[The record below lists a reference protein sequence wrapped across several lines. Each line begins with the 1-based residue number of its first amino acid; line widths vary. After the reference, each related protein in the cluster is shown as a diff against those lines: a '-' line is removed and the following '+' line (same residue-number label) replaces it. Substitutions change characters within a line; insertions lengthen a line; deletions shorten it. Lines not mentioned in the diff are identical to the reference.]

1 MTQIER
7 EFSELSQ
14 FHLDRG
20 SIRTLSLRFCQKNG
34 VVVLERV
41 SPDPQVPVV
50 VGMLRADDDSMIKH
64 LRSQLHRDVEPVALN
79 LFEIQRALEYGY
91 DIDSSKDDEED
102 GVHRLHLKETR
113 SGSSDDASILTDDML
128 RRALAME
135 ATDIHLETY
144 RDDVDVRLRLD
155 GVLHQMQTH
164 ISPLNAQGVVNRI
177 KILSDLDIA
186 ERREP
191 QDGRFRL
198 ALIEPDGRKWFCD
211 FRVSVVA
218 GAHGEDVVI
227 RILGGRVGML
237 PINELGMS
245 KGVREELVSLL
256 SNPEGLI
263 LVTGP
268 TGSGKTTTLYSS
280 IAHLNDGRRKIL
292 TAEDPIEYEIPKINQ
307 KQVGPKASLADL
319 TRAFLRHDPDVI
331 LVGEIRDPETA
342 DVALQA
348 ASTGHIVLS
357 TLHTSDA
364 LGSLQR
370 LLGLGLDLERI
381 AEAVLGVIAQRL
393 IRKICPKCMVAT
405 PPTAQQRQRLR
416 SLLDGLNPM
425 TGKGCDACHDSGYSG
440 RIGIFELLV
449 VDTKMRDAIS
459 AGREIPELR
468 AQRAA
473 AGYRTMVDDAMDRI
487 RDGESTVEEVLRVL
501 PYRYLKNALVDAALR
516 DARAAAHPTGNS

>member
-1 MTQIER
+1 MTQIGQT
-7 EFSELSQ
+7 FSELSQ
-14 FHLDRG
+14 FQLDRG

-34 VVVLERV
+34 VVVLDRV
-41 SPDPQVPVV
+41 SPDPQEPVV
-50 VGMLRADDDSMIKH
+50 VGMLRADDATLIQH
-64 LRSQLHRDVEPVALN
+64 LQSHLERTVKPVALN
-79 LFEIQRALEYGY
+79 LFEIQRALEFGY
-91 DIDSSKDDEED
+91 DFAPSDDREEAE
-102 GVHRLHLKETR
+102 VHQLHLKETR
-113 SGSSDDASILTDDML
+113 VGHRDDVSALTDDML
-128 RRALAME
+128 RRALALK

-155 GVLHQMQTH
+155 GVLHQLQTH
-164 ISPLNAQGVVNRI
+164 ISPVNAPGVINRI

-198 ALIEPDGRKWFCD
+198 ELVEEDGRKWFCD

-227 RILGGRVGML
+227 RVLGGRVGIL
-237 PINELGMS
+237 PIDELGMS
-245 KGVREELVSLL
+245 KKIRDELVSLL

-370 LLGLGLDLERI
+370 LLGLGLELDRI

-393 IRKICPKCMVAT
+393 IRKICAKCKVAT
-405 PPTAQQRQRLR
+405 PPTARQQQRLG

-425 TGKGCDACHDSGYSG
+425 TGAGCDACHQSGYSG

-449 VDTKMRDAIS
+449 IDTKMQDAIS
-459 AGREIPELR
+459 DRCEVPELR

-473 AGYRTMVDDAMDRI
+473 AGYRTMVDDAMDRV
-487 RDGESTVEEVLRVL
+487 RDGQSTVEEVLRVL
-501 PYRYLKNALVDAALR
+501 PYRYLKSALVEAGR
-516 DARAAAHPTGNS
+516 TVQ

>member
-1 MTQIER
+1 MTQIGQ

-14 FHLDRG
+14 FDLDRV

-41 SPDPQVPVV
+41 SSDPQDPVV
-50 VGMLRADDDSMIKH
+50 VGMIRADDVRLIEH
-64 LRSQLHRDVEPVALN
+64 LQSHLQRTVKPVALN

-91 DIDSSKDDEED
+91 DVGPSNDRGEP
-102 GVHRLHLKETR
+102 GVHRLHLKET
-113 SGSSDDASILTDDML
+113 SISPRDEVSALTDDML
-128 RRALAME
+128 RRALALD
-135 ATDIHLETY
+135 ATDIHLEIY

-155 GVLHQMQTH
+155 GVLHQLQTH
-164 ISPLNAQGVVNRI
+164 ISPLNARGVVNRI
-177 KILSDLDIA
+177 KILSNLDIT

-198 ALIEPDGRKWFCD
+198 ELIEPDGRPWFCD

-237 PINELGMS
+237 PIEQLGMS
-245 KGVREELVSLL
+245 EGVREELVSLL

-268 TGSGKTTTLYSS
+268 TGSGKTTTLYSA

-370 LLGLGLDLERI
+370 LLGLGLDLDRI
-381 AEAVLGVIAQRL
+381 AEAVLGVVAQRL
-393 IRKICPKCMVAT
+393 IRKICTKCKVPA
-405 PPTAQQRQRLR
+405 PPTDQQRQRLQ
-416 SLLDGLNPM
+416 SLLDGLSPM
-425 TGKGCDACHDSGYSG
+425 AGTGCEACQHTGYRG
-440 RIGIFELLV
+440 RVGIFELLV
-449 VDTKMRDAIS
+449 VDTKMRDALSTGCEVQDI
-459 AGREIPELR
+459 R

-487 RDGESTVEEVLRVL
+487 RGGESTVEEVLRVL
-501 PYRYLKNALVDAALR
+501 PYRYLKNALV
-516 DARAAAHPTGNS
+516 